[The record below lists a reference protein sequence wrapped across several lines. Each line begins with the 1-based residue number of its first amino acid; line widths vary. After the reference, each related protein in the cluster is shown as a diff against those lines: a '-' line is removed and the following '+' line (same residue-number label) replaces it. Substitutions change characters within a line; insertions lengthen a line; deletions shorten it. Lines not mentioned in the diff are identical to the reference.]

1 MEETVDEINKE
12 NNELAKTIVH
22 ATITD
27 WTGKVRFESD
37 DYNEVLDMY
46 FKYTETAVL
55 DEETGKLVTYE
66 DDDVQLNSYDDK
78 GINHGIF
85 Y

>member
-1 MEETVDEINKE
+1 MTKTVDEINKE

-27 WTGKVRFESD
+27 WTGKVLFESD
-37 DYNEVLDMY
+37 DYDEAVDKY
-46 FKYTETAVL
+46 FTF
-55 DEETGKLVTYE
+55 DD

>member
-1 MEETVDEINKE
+1 MEKTFDEINKE
-12 NNELAKTIVH
+12 NEKLASTIVH
-22 ATITD
+22 ANITD
-27 WTGKVRFESD
+27 WMGKVLFESSN
-37 DYNEVLDMY
+37 YNEVLDKY

>member
-1 MEETVDEINKE
+1 MTKTVDEINKE

-27 WTGKVRFESD
+27 WTGKVLFESD
-37 DYNEVLDMY
+37 DYDEALDKY
-46 FKYTETAVL
+46 FTF
-55 DEETGKLVTYE
+55 DD

>member
-1 MEETVDEINKE
+1 MTKTLDEINKE

-27 WTGKVRFESD
+27 WTGKVLFESD
-37 DYNEVLDMY
+37 DYDEALDKY
-46 FKYTETAVL
+46 FTF
-55 DEETGKLVTYE
+55 DE

>member
-1 MEETVDEINKE
+1 MTKTLDEINKE

-27 WTGKVRFESD
+27 WTSKVLFESD
-37 DYNEVLDMY
+37 NYYKALDVFESY
-46 FKYTETAVL
+46 AP
-55 DEETGKLVTYE
+55 DE
-66 DDDVQLNSYDDK
+66 DIFLNSYDDK
-78 GINHGIF
+78 GVNHGIF

>member
-1 MEETVDEINKE
+1 MRKTVDEINKE

-27 WTGKVRFESD
+27 WTGKVLFESD
-37 DYNEVLDMY
+37 DYDEAVDKY
-46 FKYTETAVL
+46 FTF
-55 DEETGKLVTYE
+55 DD

>member
-1 MEETVDEINKE
+1 MEKTFNKINKE
-12 NNELAKTIVH
+12 NNELASTIVR
-22 ATITD
+22 ATITT
-27 WTGKVRFESD
+27 WTGRVLFESD
-37 DYNEVLDMY
+37 NYDEALDKY
-46 FKYTETAVL
+46 FTF
-55 DEETGKLVTYE
+55 E

>member
-1 MEETVDEINKE
+1 MTQTVDEINKE

-27 WTGKVRFESD
+27 WVGKVLFESD
-37 DYNEVLDMY
+37 SYDEALDKY
-46 FKYTETAVL
+46 F
-55 DEETGKLVTYE
+55 TYDDD
-66 DDDVQLNSYDDK
+66 DDDVQLNSYDEQ
-78 GINHGIF
+78 GVNHGIF

>member
-1 MEETVDEINKE
+1 MTKTLYEINKE

-27 WTGKVRFESD
+27 WTGKVLFESD
-37 DYNEVLDMY
+37 DYDEALDKY
-46 FKYTETAVL
+46 FTF
-55 DEETGKLVTYE
+55 DE

>member
-1 MEETVDEINKE
+1 MTKTLDGINKE

-27 WTGKVRFESD
+27 WTGKVLFESD
-37 DYNEVLDMY
+37 DYDEALDKY
-46 FKYTETAVL
+46 FTF
-55 DEETGKLVTYE
+55 DE

>member
-1 MEETVDEINKE
+1 MEQTFDEINKE
-12 NNELAKTIVH
+12 NNALAKTIIH
-22 ATITD
+22 TTITD
-27 WTGKVRFESD
+27 WVGKVLFESD
-37 DYNEVLDMY
+37 SYDEALDKY
-46 FKYTETAVL
+46 F
-55 DEETGKLVTYE
+55 TYDD